1 MTWTPLR
8 PLVALA
14 AVAILLGSCGG
25 DDNGGD
31 GTAANTTPPPA
42 TPADFPKPGDQTIAQ
57 LRAEVG
63 PGPVLSPAVS
73 VLEAG
78 EENRFGFG
86 LFDRSRKQ
94 ISEAQVGLYV
104 ADQNGEGVEGPFLAR
119 WESLAVDPEFQSESV
134 TADPDAA
141 ESFYLAKLP
150 FERPGDYQ
158 VLGIAKLD
166 DRLVAA
172 DPIAVRVVRKARVP
186 AVGEPAPRIN
196 TPTLE
201 DVGGVVERIDTRV
214 PPAPDLH
221 ERDFADVVGVEPIVL
236 VFATP
241 ALCQSRVCGPV
252 VDIVKQVKAAHEG
265 EAVFI
270 HMEIY
275 EDNQFER
282 GFREQVRA
290 WRLPTEP
297 WAFTID
303 RAGLVAARLEGAF
316 SAEELERALQAAT
329 AG

>member
-1 MTWTPLR
+1 M
-8 PLVALA
+8 LA
-14 AVAILLGSCGG
+14 AATLLLASCGG
-25 DDNGGD
+25 DDGD
-31 GTAANTTPPPA
+31 DSGATSAAPPPA
-42 TPADFPKPGDQTIAQ
+42 TPADFPEPGSRTISQ

-73 VLEAG
+73 VLEVGDA
-78 EENRFGFG
+78 NRFAFG

-94 ISEAQVGLYV
+94 ISQAQVALYV
-104 ADQNGEGVEGPFLAR
+104 ANADGEDVRGPFLAK
-119 WESLAVDPEFQSESV
+119 WESLAVKPEFQSESV

-141 ESFYLAKLP
+141 RSVYVADLP
-150 FERPGDYQ
+150 FERAGDYQ
-158 VLGIAKLD
+158 LLGLAKLD

-172 DPIAVRVVRKARVP
+172 DPIAVRVVREAPVP
-186 AVGEPAPRIN
+186 AVGEPAPRTS

-221 ERDFADVVGVEPIVL
+221 EQDFADVLGREPIVL

-252 VDIVKQVKAAHEG
+252 VDITKQVKAAHEG

-270 HMEIY
+270 HMEIFN
-275 EDNQFER
+275 DNQFEK
-282 GFREQVRA
+282 GFRPQVRD
-290 WRLPTEP
+290 WNLPTEP
-297 WAFTID
+297 WAFTVD
-303 RAGLVAARLEGAF
+303 RTGRVAARLEGAF
-316 SAEELERALQAAT
+316 SADELERALEAAT